1 MRSGSAICLCVTTWC
16 TLAFAQ
22 DTLLAASRHGSTFPP
37 TAAATASWTPRPV
50 AESDIADP
58 ALVAGVPAN
67 LSIYQA
73 ALSQGPDAVCTEVAK
88 AATLPDSAYAF
99 DRSQLNGAALKAAF
113 THDNMVKMAHYF
125 VPGQPLPDA
134 PGYVPLTTQQK
145 FDLFL
150 RNSYSLSTGVSIL
163 SDALVS
169 QATGAYPRL
178 DGGMAGFGQRLGVT
192 AAGTEAATFIGGFV
206 YPTIFHQDPRY
217 FRSRQQS
224 IADRLA
230 YAASRVFIGRSD
242 SGRSVINTSVIAS
255 QFTEAAISNAYV
267 PYRNESVS
275 GTIENALTGLGGVA
289 EGDILN
295 EFWPDI
301 KEFIFRHTNSSLIRK
316 GIALGDPP
324 YHQPESDRTTASTQ

>member
-1 MRSGSAICLCVTTWC
+1 MAMRAGWTICLCLGMWC
-16 TLAFAQ
+16 SLAFAQ
-22 DTLLAASRHGSTFPP
+22 DRLLAAAPSDSTFFLPTP
-37 TAAATASWTPRPV
+37 DTAAASAPQPVHAIDLVDPLLVTGMTANP
-50 AESDIADP
+50 
-58 ALVAGVPAN
+58 
-67 LSIYQA
+67 SIYQA
-73 ALSQGPDAVCTEVAK
+73 AVPQGPDTVCTEVAL
-88 AATLPDSAYAF
+88 AAALPDSAYAF
-99 DRSQLNGAALKAAF
+99 DHQQFTSAALKAAF
-113 THDNMVKMAHYF
+113 THDNLVKMAHYF

-134 PGYVPLTTQQK
+134 PGYVPLTTRQK
-145 FDLFL
+145 FELFL
-150 RNSYSLSTGVSIL
+150 INSHSLSTGVSIL

-217 FRSRQQS
+217 FRSRQSS
-224 IADRLA
+224 IANRLA

-242 SGRSVINTSVIAS
+242 AGRSVINTSVIAS

-301 KEFIFRHTNSSLIRK
+301 MEFVFRHTHNSLIRK
-316 GIALGDPP
+316 GMNLGAPP
-324 YHQPESDRTTASTQ
+324 YQQSAGQ